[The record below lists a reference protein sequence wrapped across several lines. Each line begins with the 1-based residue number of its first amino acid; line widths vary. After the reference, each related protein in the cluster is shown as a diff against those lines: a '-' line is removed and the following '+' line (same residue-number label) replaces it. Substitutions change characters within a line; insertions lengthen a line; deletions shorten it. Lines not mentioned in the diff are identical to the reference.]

1 MDGKHEKHQRL
12 IPTDEERMMARHTRA
27 LIDEGQP

>member
-1 MDGKHEKHQRL
+1 MEGKHEQYQRL
-12 IPTDEERMMARHTRA
+12 IPTDEELVMARHTRA